1 MGIRFDRPCTC
12 AADMKTILAA
22 LARIESTQ
30 EKTMTAITDLQAED
44 TALQATVATVL
55 TDFATALSAA
65 GSDPAA
71 IEQVV
76 TDMQAMAATL
86 TAADPATP
94 AAPVPPVPPATA

>member
-1 MGIRFDRPCTC
+1 MGLHHDRPCEC
-12 AADMKTILAA
+12 AADVKTILAA
-22 LARIESTQ
+22 LARIETTQ
-30 EKTMTAITDLQAED
+30 EKIMTALADLQAED
-44 TALQATVATVL
+44 TALQATVAQVL
-55 TDFATALSAA
+55 TDFAAALAAA

-94 AAPVPPVPPATA
+94 VPPAPTA